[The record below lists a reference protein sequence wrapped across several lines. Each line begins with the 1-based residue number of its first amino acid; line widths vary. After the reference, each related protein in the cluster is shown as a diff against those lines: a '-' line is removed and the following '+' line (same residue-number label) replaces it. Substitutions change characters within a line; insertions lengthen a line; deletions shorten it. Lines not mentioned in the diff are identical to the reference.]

1 MVVPSLASWGEA
13 RRNRGCL
20 HKGFRRSGIRLAI
33 VSAGADPCFELGLE
47 DRLGRPP
54 DRARVRVEIAK
65 ALPTFQGVLLDLTN
79 PLADDRVRRR
89 VARPDDLVGGEELVV
104 DRRPLQSRG
113 AMGPFDEVDQI
124 LLARID
130 PGVPDDPQEP
140 NDPPER
146 REELV
151 FSRDPPDAAPALE
164 GRRKGVLVC
173 SGELARGDL
182 LQYGQELELPLEGD
196 SLRDGDECRADEAQ
210 A

>member
-33 VSAGADPCFELGLE
+33 VSVGADPWFELGLE

-54 DRARVRVEIAK
+54 NPARVCVEVAK
-65 ALPTFQGVLLDLTN
+65 ALPAFQCVLLDLTN
-79 PLADDRVRRR
+79 PLAYDRVRRR
-89 VARPDDLVGGEELVV
+89 IARPDDLVGGEELVV
-104 DRRPLQSRG
+104 DRRPLQARG
-113 AMGPFDEVDQI
+113 AMGPFDEVDQV

-151 FSRDPPDAAPALE
+151 FTRDPPDAAPALE

-173 SGELARGDL
+173 AAQHARGDL
-182 LQYGQELELPLEGD
+182 LLHGPGL
-196 SLRDGDECRADEAQ
+196 
-210 A
+210 